1 LQHTHQNPSH
11 NPSAG
16 CIYIFNLIIAF
27 IDKCDLMCLCV
38 YVFMCL
44 VFFERL
50 VMNKKVYVSERAVF
64 ARVKRA
70 LASDG
75 KVLRICRENS
85 RYITD
90 LGRYYAVDLRTSL
103 VLDKDLQ
110 LAKYA
115 RKIGVLKAYEEVKD

>member
-1 LQHTHQNPSH
+1 
-11 NPSAG
+11 
-16 CIYIFNLIIAF
+16 
-27 IDKCDLMCLCV
+27 
-38 YVFMCL
+38 MCL
-44 VFFERL
+44 VLFERL

-103 VLDKDLQ
+103 VVDKDLQ